1 MLTVSNFHYI
11 REDFSAPFPSIFG
24 LSPKSFKHQLVR
36 LSDFGKFIS
45 PKELLL
51 KNDEILNSKENYLL
65 ITFDDGLKEQFELA
79 KPILDDLNIQ
89 ALCFVNSIN
98 FIKKE
103 VSLVH
108 KIHLLRSKISSS
120 ELLNNLKNSPFKSN
134 FILSDYEKKKAVKH
148 YNFDDVSTAYLK
160 YSLNFRLS
168 PNELSKAIDGFFYNL
183 FDTNKIVDEL
193 YMSENQ
199 LKFLANHNQLGSH
212 THSHLALGLLDE
224 KTIQFEL
231 ERTKEYFE
239 RITQT
244 NVEIVSYPYGSDE
257 ACAKLVPEL
266 AKEIKYKLGFTMK
279 RGINFSTENK
289 LLLKRFDCNETPVVK
304 MKKYF

>member
-51 KNDEILNSKENYLL
+51 KNDKILNSKENYLL

-120 ELLNNLKNSPFKSN
+120 ELPNNLKNSPLKSN
-134 FILSDYEKKKAVKH
+134 FKLSDYENKKAVEH
-148 YNFDDVSTAYLK
+148 YNFDYVSTAYLK

-168 PNELSKAIDGFFYNL
+168 PNELSKAIDDFLYNL
-183 FDTNKIVDEL
+183 F
-193 YMSENQ
+193 
-199 LKFLANHNQLGSH
+199 
-212 THSHLALGLLDE
+212 
-224 KTIQFEL
+224 IQ
-231 ERTKEYFE
+231 
-239 RITQT
+239 I
-244 NVEIVSYPYGSDE
+244 
-257 ACAKLVPEL
+257 
-266 AKEIKYKLGFTMK
+266 
-279 RGINFSTENK
+279 K
-289 LLLKRFDCNETPVVK
+289 LLMNFTCLKIS
-304 MKKYF
+304 